1 MIVEGPAG
9 IGKTA
14 LLGAAGALARDR
26 AAIVL
31 AARGA
36 PLERSLSY
44 GVVRQLFEPAALGS
58 GGLESGE
65 LFAGAAALAMRA
77 FADEPSQPASPEDVS
92 FATLHGLYWLTANL
106 ASRELLLLLVD
117 DCHCVD
123 GPSLRF
129 LAHLG
134 ARLEGLPVFVLAT
147 VRDGDRAIAPDLLDE
162 FLSLTSETLRPSPL
176 CAGAAARIVRTQL
189 GGATG
194 RFCRACHAAT
204 GGNPLFLR
212 ALIASFVADGGEPG
226 DDAAGRVTQFG
237 VRSVA
242 RLLAKRLAFLPR
254 EPTPSLARSAF
265 SARAV
270 HSGSWRPLPTFRS
283 SRRRSSRTACGRPG
297 FWRRRLGS
305 CSPTPFSARPLRS

>member
-1 MIVEGPAG
+1 
-9 IGKTA
+9 
-14 LLGAAGALARDR
+14 
-26 AAIVL
+26 
-31 AARGA
+31 
-36 PLERSLSY
+36 
-44 GVVRQLFEPAALGS
+44 
-58 GGLESGE
+58 
-65 LFAGAAALAMRA
+65 MRA

-106 ASRELLLLLVD
+106 ALRGLLVLLVD
-117 DCHCVD
+117 DCQCVD

-147 VRDGDRAIAPDLLDE
+147 IRDGDRAIAPDLLDE

-176 CAGAAARIVRTQL
+176 GAGAAARIVRTQL

-237 VRSVA
+237 VRSVT
-242 RLLAKRLAFLPR
+242 RLLAKRLAFLP
-254 EPTPSLARSAF
+254 PGANAF
-265 SARAV
+265 ACALGV
-270 HSGSWRPLPTFRS
+270 LGES
-283 SRRRSSRTACGRPG
+283 S
-297 FWRRRLGS
+297 
-305 CSPTPFSARPLRS
+305 PLRHVATLADLPFEQAAELADGLRAAGILAPSPRLVFAHPILRAAAEELMGADERALAHAQAAVLLAQEGVPRIGSRSIC